1 MIRAKEPP
9 PVTWAYGLTT
19 VPNRAALLRRTLR
32 SLAEGGFPEPLLFLD
47 GADHRQALTLEQDTG
62 LTVVSRPSP
71 PLRPFGNWAL
81 ALAELYIRQPTATYY
96 ALFQDDFVTYV
107 NLRQYLEAC
116 PFPEKGYWNLITFL
130 DNEKTVAGT
139 GTGWHESG
147 SQAAKG
153 KRKHLQT
160 GRGAVALVFNQ
171 AGVLE
176 LLTGYRMLDRP
187 RNLTKGWRNL
197 DGGIVNTMNAAG
209 FREYVHNPSL
219 VQHVGTESTLPAMKG
234 IPADRS
240 DGLPRRRWEKVAQT
254 FRGEGFDCLELLKE
268 INGVG

>member
-1 MIRAKEPP
+1 MK
-9 PVTWAYGLTT
+9 TWAVGVTT
-19 VPNRAALLRRTLR
+19 VPQRRDGLLPRTLA
-32 SLAEGGFPEPLLFLD
+32 SLQEAGWDRPRLFVD
-47 GADHRQALTLEQDTG
+47 GATNAEAVRYEQEFGLEVTA
-62 LTVVSRPSP
+62 RWPII
-71 PLRPFGNWAL
+71 RPFGNWSL
-81 ALAELYIRQPTATYY
+81 ALAELYIRNPTADLYLV
-96 ALFQDDFVTYV
+96 AQDDLRTYL

-147 SQAAKG
+147 VQARAG

-197 DGGIVNTMNAAG
+197 DGGVVNTMNAAG

-219 VQHVGTESTLPAMKG
+219 VQHVGTESTLPEMKG
-234 IPADRS
+234 ITADRS